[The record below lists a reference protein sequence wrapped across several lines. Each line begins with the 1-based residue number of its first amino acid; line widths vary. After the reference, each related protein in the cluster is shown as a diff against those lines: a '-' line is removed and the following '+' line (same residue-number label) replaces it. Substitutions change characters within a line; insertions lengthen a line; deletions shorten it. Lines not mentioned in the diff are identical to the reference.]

1 MQISKLRDFKP
12 TYAEKLLSRLDKSV
26 NAIVRVK
33 LKYFKDAFSLEM
45 KCYLQCKK
53 TDFHVLE
60 LFLQSFVRASMNI
73 INSLELLGTLILG

>member
-1 MQISKLRDFKP
+1 MQ
-12 TYAEKLLSRLDKSV
+12 
-26 NAIVRVK
+26 
-33 LKYFKDAFSLEM
+33 
-45 KCYLQCKK
+45 K